1 MNGNT
6 APGTRLGDFQPR
18 PKWLDFKLSNWDL
31 SVGDL
36 VTYSFTSYS
45 NGMTLYR
52 IVKDCPP
59 NEDLVWT
66 QVKSPYG
73 FSSRYASRY
82 SWTKPGNKTPVP
94 DIRVRGCIELTPV
107 LQIFP
112 GPPSGKRTVAY
123 SKLGRVK
130 KVDVLALGKSFSS
143 FQDFI
148 NEEIKR
154 LTGT

>member
-1 MNGNT
+1 MNGST
-6 APGTRLGDFQPR
+6 TLGTRLGDFQPR

-66 QVKSPYG
+66 QVKRPYG
-73 FSSRYASRY
+73 Y
-82 SWTKPGNKTPVP
+82 SARSYWTKPGNKTPVP
-94 DIRVRGCIELTPV
+94 DIRVRGCIELAPV
-107 LQIFP
+107 LQVFP

-123 SKLGRVK
+123 TKLGRVK
-130 KVDVLALGKSFSS
+130 KVDVLALGKSFAAL
-143 FQDFI
+143 QDFI